1 MTAPIR
7 LNAAGGS
14 ARASTLGSSAAG
26 LGNAVTETPGGVGS
40 FGPLPL
46 PERWVLPAAAR
57 LGEARTAVV
66 ARGACAC
73 DGTGGPRGSNLCGL
87 AALRDRLAGGVL
99 PPALRAL
106 AALDMS
112 SWASHRR
119 SKAPTPLL
127 PCVTA
132 RLGVDQP
139 AARLQLDLPAP
150 LNRCPTYA
158 GCAPVLARRMRRRAT
173 RCVAHKG
180 PKVTKALSVK
190 GEKSIP
196 ATRHFSEIHPHP
208 ARPEMGIQTHYLP

>member
-7 LNAAGGS
+7 LNATGGS

-26 LGNAVTETPGGVGS
+26 LGNAVTDTVRDGIPGGAGS

-106 AALDMS
+106 AALDMTRVRTAS
-112 SWASHRR
+112 HAAPRRPRPCYLAWLLAWGWASPPPGDSWTCQRVT
-119 SKAPTPLL
+119 SK
-127 PCVTA
+127 
-132 RLGVDQP
+132 
-139 AARLQLDLPAP
+139 
-150 LNRCPTYA
+150 
-158 GCAPVLARRMRRRAT
+158 PVLVRTRPCGLVIAPQQLRSLNSRLVGLVASSSLKRHPKGAKKTVVEPMISMRR
-173 RCVAHKG
+173 
-180 PKVTKALSVK
+180 
-190 GEKSIP
+190 
-196 ATRHFSEIHPHP
+196 
-208 ARPEMGIQTHYLP
+208 

>member
-26 LGNAVTETPGGVGS
+26 LGNAVTDTVRDGIPGGAGS

-46 PERWVLPAAAR
+46 PERWVLQAAAR
-57 LGEARTAVV
+57 LGEARTAVRV

-119 SKAPTPLL
+119 STAPTPLL
-127 PCVTA
+127 PCVAA

-158 GCAPVLARRMRRRAT
+158 GCAPVLARHAT

-180 PKVTKALSVK
+180 VVGQRREKHKSATCKKGKAQR
-190 GEKSIP
+190 
-196 ATRHFSEIHPHP
+196 AWQWT
-208 ARPEMGIQTHYLP
+208 ARC